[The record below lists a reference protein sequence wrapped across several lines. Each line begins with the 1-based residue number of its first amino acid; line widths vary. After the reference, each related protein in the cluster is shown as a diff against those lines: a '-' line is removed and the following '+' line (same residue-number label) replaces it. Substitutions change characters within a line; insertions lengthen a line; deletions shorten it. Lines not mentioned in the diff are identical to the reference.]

1 MRRPW
6 CQRRRTPTSEF
17 DPEQLDTVSRSSAV
31 TAGGARLGRF
41 RATFNVLP
49 TEVRALVAV
58 AFMVALGYGIVAPA
72 IPLFARQFGVGKA
85 AAGAVIS
92 AFALMR
98 LLTAPFVGRLVNG
111 FGERV
116 MLATGIIVVAVS
128 SLLAGFAQDYW
139 QLLVLRGIGGVGS
152 IMFSVSAASIL
163 IRVTPSHLR
172 GRAQGAWAG
181 SFLLGMIAGPA
192 VGTVATFSLRAPF
205 FLYAGTLV
213 VAGALALSTLRHSEF
228 AARQSERTAA
238 LPLRTALRHRA
249 YVAALAASFAGDWA
263 VVGARTAI
271 VPQFVT
277 DRLSLGAG
285 WVYAAF
291 LVVSIVSGALLLPFG
306 RVADTR
312 GRRPVIL
319 IGLFIGAVGFALL
332 PSVPTTVGLL
342 VAMALLGV
350 AGAADSVA
358 PGAVMGDVVGGRG
371 GTVVAVFQMSGDL
384 GAVIGPVVAG
394 WIADSWGYPATF
406 LVSAAVSV
414 APLPLVAAAPET
426 LTKAPTER
434 SDPLPAPSTDVS

>member
-1 MRRPW
+1 M
-6 CQRRRTPTSEF
+6 
-17 DPEQLDTVSRSSAV
+17 SSSPAAA
-31 TAGGARLGRF
+31 AGGGRHGRF
-41 RATFNVLP
+41 RGTLAGLP
-49 TEVRALVAV
+49 TEVRALVVV

-98 LLTAPFVGRLVNG
+98 LVTAPFVGRLVNA

-116 MLATGIIVVAVS
+116 MLATGIGVVAVS
-128 SLLAGFAQDYW
+128 SLLAGLAQDYW

-213 VAGALALSTLRHSEF
+213 VAGSLALGTLRHSEF
-228 AARQSERTAA
+228 ATRQADRGVPLALRAA
-238 LPLRTALRHRA
+238 LRNRA

-277 DRLSLGAG
+277 DRLDAGAG

-306 RVADTR
+306 RIADSR
-312 GRRPVIL
+312 GRRPVI
-319 IGLFIGAVGFALL
+319 IVGLLVGALGFAVL
-332 PSVPTTVGLL
+332 PTVPTLVGML

-358 PGAVMGDVVGGRG
+358 PAAIMGDVVGGRG

-384 GAVIGPVVAG
+384 GAVIGPIAAG
-394 WIADSWGYPATF
+394 WIADGYGYAATF
-406 LVSAAVSV
+406 LVSAAVSA
-414 APLPLVAAAPET
+414 APLPLVVAAPET
-426 LTKAPTER
+426 LIA
-434 SDPLPAPSTDVS
+434 APSEPLAADASG

>member
-1 MRRPW
+1 
-6 CQRRRTPTSEF
+6 
-17 DPEQLDTVSRSSAV
+17 LRS
-31 TAGGARLGRF
+31 TF
-41 RATFNVLP
+41 RVLP

-98 LLTAPFVGRLVNG
+98 LLTAPFVGRLVNS

-228 AARQSERTAA
+228 AARQSARADP
-238 LPLRTALRHRA
+238 LPLRVAMQNRA

-277 DRLSLGAG
+277 DRLGLGHG

-306 RVADTR
+306 RIADSR
-312 GRRPVIL
+312 GRRPVIM
-319 IGLFIGAVGFALL
+319 IGLLIGAVGFVVL
-332 PSVPTTVGLL
+332 PSVPTILGLL

-358 PGAVMGDVVGGRG
+358 PGALMGDVVAGRG
-371 GTVVAVFQMSGDL
+371 GTVVAVFQMSGDF
-384 GAVIGPVVAG
+384 GAVIGPIAAG
-394 WIADSWGYPATF
+394 WIADGYGYAATF
-406 LVSAAVSV
+406 LASAAVSA
-414 APLPLVAAAPET
+414 APLPLVATAPET
-426 LTKAPTER
+426 LVVP
-434 SDPLPAPSTDVS
+434 PAKTLSEPPAA